1 LTNAHVPSSVAV
13 RLGYLAVLP
22 FVVGAALVWAI
33 ETDLRATA
41 SLALTIYAAVVVSFI
56 GAIHWG
62 LGFAKTDP
70 APRLF
75 VWGVVPAILACL
87 AALMPARFGL
97 VAQAALLATCYL
109 VDRRVYP
116 LEGVGRWLPLR
127 WRLTVVAIASCL
139 VGAAGS

>member
-1 LTNAHVPSSVAV
+1 V

-22 FVVGAALVWAI
+22 FVVGAALVWTVDA
-33 ETDLRATA
+33 DLRPTA
-41 SLALTIYAAVVVSFI
+41 ALALSVYAAVVISFI

-62 LGFAKTDP
+62 LGFAQADP

-75 VWGVVPAILACL
+75 VWGVVPAIFACL

-97 VAQAALLATCYL
+97 VAQAVLLAACYL

-127 WRLTVVAIASCL
+127 WRLSVVAIASCL
-139 VGAAGS
+139 VGAMRS